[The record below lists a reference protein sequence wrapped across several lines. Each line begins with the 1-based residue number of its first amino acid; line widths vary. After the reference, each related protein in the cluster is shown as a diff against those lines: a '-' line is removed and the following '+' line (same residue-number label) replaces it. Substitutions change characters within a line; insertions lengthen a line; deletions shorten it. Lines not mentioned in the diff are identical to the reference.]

1 MTSERAQGTRE
12 TVPCETPD
20 PDTRSLPQSDAT
32 RYPHPMPTEATSR
45 NKTHPHRSAHRGN
58 ETDAHAHAAKIPI
71 RNAPRGMGIVSPFL
85 EQCDLRIWPARIVE
99 TRRMRTPYP
108 HARLAGWGLFRHFW
122 NNVIFVSARPHR
134 LLPPDGILRLPRAA
148 VEGKKVRRLL
158 GRQGSGAQTEAGPTL
173 W

>member
-71 RNAPRGMGIVSPFL
+71 RNAPRGTGIVSPFL
-85 EQCDLRIWPARIVE
+85 EQCDLRICPAAHRGNETDAHAHAAKIPIRNAPRGMGIVSPFWEQCDFRICPA
-99 TRRMRTPYP
+99 T
-108 HARLAGWGLFRHFW
+108 
-122 NNVIFVSARPHR
+122 HR
-134 LLPPDGILRLPRAA
+134 LLPPDGILRLPP
-148 VEGKKVRRLL
+148 VRRRR
-158 GRQGSGAQTEAGPTL
+158 GEKGSTASWKARIWGAN
-173 W
+173 